1 MNLRLQKLLSILLHV
16 GLFGCIGIFTAPSQ
30 AFAVTINLSNFFADP
45 TVIVAPDGLSAVLT
59 EDPVTGFVLL
69 SNDPG
74 FGDPN
79 VIIPGVGVSLA
90 FDFAFAKVGLGS
102 NDEFA
107 AFIVDANTGSSVG
120 TGFEFFTQETSTG
133 TVAFALSALTGR
145 TLGLQFQ
152 LSALPGDI
160 GLDSS
165 ATIAQV
171 RLETAPAVVPEP
183 ATWLLLVSGLLGVGG
198 QRWWARDRQTSKSHT

>member
-1 MNLRLQKLLSILLHV
+1 LLRILIYVSLV
-16 GLFGCIGIFTAPSQ
+16 GWMGILADPSQ
-30 AFAVTINLSNFFADP
+30 AFAVPINLNNFFADP
-45 TVIVAPDGLSAVLT
+45 TVTVAPDGLSAVLT

-74 FGDPN
+74 LGDPN
-79 VIIPGVGVSLA
+79 VILPGAGVSLA
-90 FDFAFAKVGLGS
+90 FDFAFAQGGLGN

-107 AFIVDANTGSSVG
+107 AFIIDANTGSNVG

-133 TVAFALSALTGR
+133 TVSFALSALTGH

-152 LSALPGDI
+152 LSALPGDR

-171 RLETAPAVVPEP
+171 RLETAPAVIPEP
-183 ATWLLLVSGLLGVGG
+183 ATWLLLASGLLGVGG
-198 QRWWARDRQTSKSHT
+198 RRWWARGRQATKAAHEV